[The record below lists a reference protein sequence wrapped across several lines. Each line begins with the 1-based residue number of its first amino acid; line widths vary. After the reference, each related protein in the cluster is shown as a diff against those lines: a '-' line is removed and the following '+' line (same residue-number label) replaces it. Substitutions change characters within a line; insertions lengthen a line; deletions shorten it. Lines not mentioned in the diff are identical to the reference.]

1 MAIWTK
7 KSGTKL
13 AVLQERNTTVIN
25 LPVDPGATVKL
36 LGGEIPRGMRLTDNY
51 IEGTPFEVPRNT
63 VYRFVLRAT
72 LDGVTQDRTYNIE
85 VQGADAPDWVTP
97 EGLLPI
103 GTNGTLF
110 VLDSSPINYKLE
122 VIDRDTS
129 AGQELRYFL
138 GHSAGSLPPGVE
150 LTEDGFLKGI
160 IDPVYA
166 LEADAANGA
175 YDKSIF
181 DRYPFDFAVPSAQG
195 YDSFYF
201 DVTKYDLAT
210 PTQVPKK
217 LNRFYQF
224 RVSVTDGD
232 TVADRIFKIFLV
244 GDDFLRADNTLM
256 QVGTGVFSADN
267 TFIRTPIW
275 LTPSDLGVRRANNY
289 ITLFLDIIDPNS
301 LVGVTI
307 YELMDTNDD
316 DTPSVLPP
324 GTQLDTA
331 TGEIAGVVPY
341 QPSVTETYKFTIR
354 ATRIT
359 GALDEQ
365 AVTEKTFSVRL
376 LGEVNS
382 DINWITNEDLGDINS
397 NYISTLSIKARTSV
411 PDATLLYRL
420 VSGRLP
426 PGLELA
432 YDGEIIGKI
441 NSYGSEEAKGLTVF
455 DSANLVLDGNT
466 TSIDRNYAFTA
477 EVQDHFGFSK
487 IQRTFTISV
496 SDPDDKLYTNLYYKP
511 LLKPV
516 QRVEYND
523 FVRDASV
530 FNPEYIYRPNDP
542 EFGVPRDIKLLVYA
556 GIETKLAEQYVA
568 ATALNSKRKNFK
580 IGDLKTAVAKIPGT
594 NEIVYEVV
602 YLDVVDP
609 YEKDGKVAK
618 TITIKNDSKILV
630 NSIRTT
636 PNNTDYF
643 STSKSS
649 VTVLT
654 RLNGILR
661 VELDNIITIGS
672 RLGDVEYDYDTDFIV
687 GTRSEDVVAAYVAG
701 TTNNLMQRPSPVE
714 NTVRTDSNAV
724 LVSDPNKIK
733 KYINNISNIRN
744 ELLRLG
750 RTERNFLPLWM
761 RTSQEDSIQELG
773 YTLALP
779 LCYCKPG
786 TSEIIKAAINFS
798 EFDYRKFEL
807 DIDRFL
813 IDSTEGISDPKY
825 IVFANYEYNI

>member
-1 MAIWTK
+1 MAIWNK

-36 LGGEIPRGMRLTDNY
+36 LSGEIPRGMRLSGNI

-63 VYRFVLRAT
+63 LYRFVLRAS
-72 LDGVTQDRTYNIE
+72 LNGETQDRTYNIE
-85 VQGADAPDWVTP
+85 VQGADAPDWITT

-110 VLDSSPINYKLE
+110 VLDSSPIDFKLQ

-138 GHSAGSLPPGVE
+138 GHQAGSLPPGVE
-150 LTEDGFLKGI
+150 LTEDGYLRGI
-160 IDPVYA
+160 VDPVYA
-166 LEADAANGA
+166 LEKEAVNGA
-175 YDKSIF
+175 YDKTIF

-201 DVTKYDLAT
+201 DVTKYDIAT

-217 LNRFYQF
+217 LNRYYQF

-232 TVADRIFKIFLV
+232 SIADRIFRIFLV
-244 GDDFLRADNTLM
+244 GDDFLRADNTIM
-256 QVGTGVFSADN
+256 QVGTGVFSSDN

-289 ITLFLDIIDPNS
+289 ITLFLDVLDPNS
-301 LVGVTI
+301 LVGVII
-307 YELMDTNDD
+307 YELLDTNPD
-316 DTPSVLPP
+316 DTPSLLPP
-324 GTQLDTA
+324 GTELDTS
-331 TGEIAGVVPY
+331 TGEIAGTVPY
-341 QPSVTETYKFTIR
+341 QPSVTETYTFTVR

-359 GALDEQ
+359 GNLDEE

-382 DINWITNEDLGDINS
+382 DINWITQQDLGEIS
-397 NYISTLSIKARTSV
+397 ANYISTLSVRAETSV
-411 PDATLLYRL
+411 PGAFLLYSL
-420 VSGRLP
+420 VDGRLP

-441 NSYGSEEAKGLTVF
+441 NSYGSAEEKGLTVF

-466 TSIDRNYAFTA
+466 TSIDRSYEFTV
-477 EVQDHFGFSK
+477 EVRDHFGYSS
-487 IQRTFTISV
+487 IQRTFTIDV
-496 SDPDDKLYTNLYYKP
+496 TDPDDKLYTNIYYQP
-511 LLKPV
+511 LLKSE
-516 QRVEYND
+516 QRVTYND
-523 FVRDASV
+523 FVRDPAV
-530 FNPEYIYRPNDP
+530 FNPEYIYRPNDS
-542 EFGVPRDIKLLVYA
+542 EFGIPSQIKLLVYS

-580 IGDLKTAVAKIPGT
+580 IGNLKTAVAKEPGT
-594 NEIVYEVV
+594 NNIIYEVV
-602 YLDVVDP
+602 YLEVIDP
-609 YEKDGKVAK
+609 YEKEGKVAK
-618 TITIKNDSKILV
+618 SITIKNNAKILV
-630 NSIRTT
+630 NSVRTT
-636 PNNTDYF
+636 PNNPTYYNTD
-643 STSKSS
+643 TSS
-649 VTVLT
+649 VTILT
-654 RLNGILR
+654 RYSGNLKTQTDG
-661 VELDNIITIGS
+661 IIT
-672 RLGDVEYDYDTDFIV
+672 V
-687 GTRSEDVVAAYVAG
+687 GTRSGDLIYDFEINFTIGTRSGDVEALFSPG
-701 TTNNLMQRPSPVE
+701 SSTNLAQRPTPVE
-714 NTVRTDSNAV
+714 NTIRADSNAV

-733 KYINNISNIRN
+733 KYISNISNIRS
-744 ELLRLG
+744 ELLKLG

-761 RTSQEDSIQELG
+761 RTAQEDSIQELG

-786 TSEIIKAAINFS
+786 TSETIKAAINFS
-798 EFDYRKFEL
+798 NFDYRQFEL

-813 IDSTEGISDPKY
+813 IDSTEGISEPKY
-825 IVFANYEYNI
+825 IVFANYDYNL